1 MAKEKLKTIYVC
13 TNCGEVYHRWQG
25 QCSSCKE
32 WNTITEDV
40 IDTAPSAKTSA
51 LNSYKRVQFDQLS
64 DIDADDNKNRINT
77 GISELDRVLGG
88 GGGDHRSGG

>member
-40 IDTAPSAKTSA
+40 INTAE
-51 LNSYKRVQFDQLS
+51 NSSKQSLLSGYKRIKFNQ
-64 DIDADDNKNRINT
+64 
-77 GISELDRVLGG
+77 
-88 GGGDHRSGG
+88 